1 MAGCAAYNQQLE
13 LGMKRILI
21 GLIVAAVLAASGW
34 LGFNLYAKHRVT
46 AEIEAAFEQIR
57 SNGGKAS
64 HGKVGF
70 DLSTRTLTIDE
81 VDVEPGRPPLAGIK
95 AASFKAVGVRQVD
108 ETRIAADNIEIDGVE
123 LAIEGAAGAANMK
136 GTYKIPHITL
146 ANYSGPARVQGAPA
160 SDSILDA
167 YRFGL
172 EQFARISAG
181 SLNVPTITAAMSGIT
196 GGGSGEI
203 TYSGLT
209 IHNIDRGKIG
219 TAKVDRAVVAIDVQQ
234 PRPDKITSG
243 FSDAT
248 IEDFDANVVIA
259 ALNPDKANDD
269 SYHRV
274 YRQIST
280 AYALTSTS
288 GIAAKIGRIL
298 VEDIAYQPS
307 KFRPG
312 ELLAV
317 MPKDPSARQN
327 PAQMRELMEKV
338 ANLYE
343 GARVGKATI
352 ADLSMETPQGSGK
365 LNAIRYSEGEF
376 ALEGLDA
383 PTPQGRIK
391 MERFALKSFSVA
403 NLLRWAANLTTP
415 GRAPS
420 PDQMLGLFGVLAGA
434 EIKGVVAPFKTTKK
448 LVTIDT
454 VSLDW
459 GQLIG
464 SIPSKTHMVAK
475 FVAPT
480 DPSDPK
486 QLPLLAAG
494 IDKLAIDL
502 DLGAAW
508 TESSN
513 SFALTP
519 ATLDIGGIAKAQLR
533 VALGNVPRETFSTEP
548 AQLMGQAA
556 RIEAGALEFSLHD
569 NGGVDLVVT
578 QFARVQNVSRDTARQ
593 AIVESIKAKREQIAS
608 ANPDADAALDAVARF
623 VETPGQ
629 TLSIKLS
636 PRAKA
641 PLMQIMQLLQT
652 DPQSAL
658 AQFRIEASTGL

>member
-1 MAGCAAYNQQLE
+1 
-13 LGMKRILI
+13 MKRILI
-21 GLIVAAVLAASGW
+21 GLIAVAVLAAGGW
-34 LGFNLYAKHRVT
+34 FGFSLYAKHRVT
-46 AEIEAAFEQIR
+46 AEIETAFEQIR
-57 SNGGKAS
+57 KQGGKAS
-64 HGKVGF
+64 HGKIGF
-70 DLSTRTLTIDE
+70 DLPSRTLTIEE
-81 VDVEPGRPPLAGIK
+81 VNVEPGRAPLAGIK

-108 ETRIAADNIEIDGVE
+108 EAHIAADNVQIDGVE
-123 LAIEGAAGAANMK
+123 LAIDGATGAANMK
-136 GTYKIPHITL
+136 VTYKIPQLTL
-146 ANYSGPARVQGAPA
+146 TNYSGPARIQGAPA
-160 SDSILDA
+160 SDSIIDA

-172 EQFARISAG
+172 EQIADITAG
-181 SLNVPTITAAMSGIT
+181 SLNVPTVTAAMTGIT
-196 GGGSGEI
+196 GGGTGEI

-209 IHNIDRGKIG
+209 FRNINRGKID
-219 TAKVDRAVVAIDVQQ
+219 TAKVERAVIAINVQQ
-234 PRPDKITSG
+234 PRPDKVTSG
-243 FSDAT
+243 FSDVT

-259 ALNPDKANDD
+259 ALNPEKANDD

-280 AYALTSTS
+280 AYTMTSTS
-288 GIAAKIGRIL
+288 GIDAKIGRIQ
-298 VEDIAYQPS
+298 VEDIEYQPS

-317 MPKDPSARQN
+317 LPKDPPAPQN
-327 PAQMRELMEKV
+327 PAQMRALMEKV

-343 GARVGKATI
+343 GARVGKVTI
-352 ADLSMETPQGSGK
+352 ADLSMDTPQGAAK
-365 LNAIRYSEGEF
+365 LNAIRYSQGEL

-383 PTPQGRIK
+383 PTPQGQFK
-391 MERFALKSFSVA
+391 MERFALKSFSVP
-403 NLLRWAANLTTP
+403 NLMRWAASLTTP

-454 VSLDW
+454 LSLDW
-459 GQLIG
+459 GQLVG
-464 SIPSKTHMVAK
+464 SIPSKAHVVAK
-475 FVAPT
+475 LVTPT

-486 QLPLLAAG
+486 QLPLILGG
-494 IDKLAIDL
+494 IDKVAIDL

-513 SFALTP
+513 SFVLAP
-519 ATLDIGGIAKAQLR
+519 ATLDIAGIAKAQLR
-533 VALGNVPRETFSTEP
+533 IALGNVPREVFSADP

-556 RIEAGALEFSLHD
+556 RIEAGTLELSLRD

-578 QFARVQNVSRDTARQ
+578 QFARTQNVSRDAARQ
-593 AIVESIKAKREQIAS
+593 ALVESIKAKREQVAS
-608 ANPDADAALDAVARF
+608 ANPDADAAVDAIARF

-641 PLMQIMQLLQT
+641 SLMQLMQLLQT